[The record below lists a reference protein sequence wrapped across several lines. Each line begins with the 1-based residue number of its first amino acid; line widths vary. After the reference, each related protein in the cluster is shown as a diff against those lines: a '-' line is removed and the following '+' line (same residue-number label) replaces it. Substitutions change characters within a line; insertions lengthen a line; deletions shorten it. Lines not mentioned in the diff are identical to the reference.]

1 MRFLSAAEVEAL
13 LDLDALVDAVASA
26 MADLS
31 AGRASVPPRIAA
43 LVPERDGLL
52 AAMPAYLP
60 SANALTTK
68 LVTLFP
74 QNRDRPTH
82 QALIC
87 VFDPATG
94 TPAAVMDGRVITE
107 SRTAA
112 GSALSAR
119 LLARADARTFAVIGT
134 GAQAHAHARAIARDA
149 RADRLLLAGRRRD
162 AVEALA
168 EAVRSDLAGNG
179 PAALRGGRRVEV
191 EVAPSVEAAV
201 RSADVVSVA
210 THAADPVIR
219 RAWLRPGTH
228 VTSVGF
234 NSAGDGEVDGETI
247 RDAVLVVES
256 RSAAFA
262 PPPTG
267 AIELVRAVERGLIA
281 GPDHARAEIG
291 ELVAGTA
298 SGRTNATEITL
309 YKSVGVA
316 AQDAAAAML
325 VLRAAEAR
333 GIGMTLEL

>member
-1 MRFLSAAEVEAL
+1 MRFLSAAEVEVL

-43 LVPERDGLL
+43 LVPEREALL

-60 SANALTTK
+60 SAGALTTK
-68 LVTLFP
+68 LVSLFP

-94 TPAAVMDGRVITE
+94 TPAAVMDGRIITE
-107 SRTAA
+107 ARTAA

-119 LLARADARTFAVIGT
+119 LLARDDARTFVIVGT
-134 GAQAHAHARAIARDA
+134 GAQAHAHARALARDA
-149 RADRLLLAGRRRD
+149 RVERIVLAGRRPG

-168 EAVRSDLAGNG
+168 EAVRGDLAGSG
-179 PAALRGGRRVEV
+179 AAALRGGRRVEV
-191 EVAPSVEAAV
+191 EATTSIEEAV

-210 THAADPVIR
+210 THASEPVIR

-228 VTSVGF
+228 LTSVGF

-256 RSAAFA
+256 RAAAFA

-281 GPDHARAEIG
+281 GPDHVRAEIG

-298 SGRTNATEITL
+298 TGRTDPAEITL

-333 GIGMTLEL
+333 GIGTTLEL

>member
-1 MRFLSAAEVEAL
+1 MRFLSAAEVEGL

-43 LVPERDGLL
+43 LVPEREALL

-60 SANALTTK
+60 SAHALTTK

-87 VFDPATG
+87 IFDPATG
-94 TPAAVMDGRVITE
+94 TPSAVMDGRVITE
-107 SRTAA
+107 ARTAA

-119 LLARADARTFAVIGT
+119 LLARADAGTFAIVGT
-134 GAQAHAHARAIARDA
+134 GAQAHAHARALARDA
-149 RADRLLLAGRRRD
+149 RVDRLLLAGRNPE

-168 EAVRSDLAGNG
+168 EAVRGDLAGNG
-179 PAALRGGRRVEV
+179 PAALHGGRRVDV
-191 EVAPSVEAAV
+191 EVAPSVEEAV
-201 RSADVVSVA
+201 RAADVVSVA

-247 RDAVLVVES
+247 RDAILVVET

-267 AIELVRAVERGLIA
+267 AIELTRAVERGLIA
-281 GPDHARAEIG
+281 GPEHARAEMG

-298 SGRTNATEITL
+298 AGRSGPDEITL

-325 VLRAAEAR
+325 VLHAAEAR
-333 GIGMTLEL
+333 GIGTTLEL

>member
-13 LDLDALVDAVASA
+13 LDLDALVDAVATA

-43 LVPERDGLL
+43 LVPEREALL
-52 AAMPAYLP
+52 AAMPAFLP

-68 LVTLFP
+68 LVSLFP

-87 VFDPATG
+87 VFDPTTG

-107 SRTAA
+107 ARTAA

-119 LLARADARTFAVIGT
+119 LLARDDARTFAVVGT
-134 GAQAHAHARAIARDA
+134 GAQARAHARALVRDA
-149 RADRLLLAGRRRD
+149 RVDRLVLTGRRPD

-168 EAVRSDLAGNG
+168 DALRRDLTGNG
-179 PAALRGGRRVEV
+179 PAALPGGRRLDVV
-191 EVAPSVEAAV
+191 VAPSVEDAV
-201 RSADVVSVA
+201 READVVSVA
-210 THAADPVIR
+210 THAAQPAIR
-219 RAWLRPGTH
+219 REWLRPGTH

-234 NSAGDGEVDGETI
+234 NSTGDGEVDGETV
-247 RDAVLVVES
+247 RDAVLVVET

-262 PPPTG
+262 APPTG
-267 AIELVRAVERGLIA
+267 AIELVRAVERGLIP
-281 GPDHARAEIG
+281 GPEHARAEIG
-291 ELVAGTA
+291 ELVAGTVT
-298 SGRTNATEITL
+298 GRQDPAEITL

-333 GIGMTLEL
+333 GTGAMIEL

>member
-1 MRFLSAAEVEAL
+1 MRFLSAAEVERL

-31 AGRASVPPRIAA
+31 TGRASVPARIAA
-43 LVPERDGLL
+43 LVPERGGLL

-60 SANALTTK
+60 SADALTTK
-68 LVTLFP
+68 MVSLFP

-94 TPAAVMDGRVITE
+94 TPSAVMDGRVITE
-107 SRTAA
+107 RRTAA

-119 LLARADARTFAVIGT
+119 LLARDDARTFAVIGT
-134 GAQAHAHARAIARDA
+134 GAQAHAHAVALARDA

-168 EAVRSDLAGNG
+168 DAVRRDLAGPG
-179 PAALRGGRRVEV
+179 PAALSGARRVAV
-191 EVAPSVEAAV
+191 EVAASPEAAV
-201 RSADVVSVA
+201 READVVSAA
-210 THAADPVIR
+210 THAAEPVVR
-219 RAWLRPGTH
+219 RDWLRPGTH

-234 NSAGDGEVDGETI
+234 NTAGEGEVDGETI

-262 PPPTG
+262 QPPAG
-267 AIELVRAVERGLIA
+267 AIELVRAVERGLIR
-281 GPDHARAEIG
+281 PDHARAEIG
-291 ELVAGTA
+291 ELVAGRA
-298 SGRTNATEITL
+298 PGRTSPDEITL

-333 GIGMTLEL
+333 GVGTTFDL

>member
-1 MRFLSAAEVEAL
+1 MRFLSAAEIEAL
-13 LDLDALVDAVASA
+13 LDLDALVDAVATA

-31 AGRASVPPRIAA
+31 AGRGSVPARIAA
-43 LVPERDGLL
+43 LVPEREALL
-52 AAMPAYLP
+52 AAMPAFLP

-68 LVTLFP
+68 LVSLFP

-94 TPAAVMDGRVITE
+94 TPTAVMDGRVITE
-107 SRTAA
+107 ARTAA

-119 LLARADARTFAVIGT
+119 LLARDDARTFVVIGT
-134 GAQAHAHARAIARDA
+134 GAQAHAHARALARDA
-149 RADRLLLAGRRRD
+149 RVDRLVLAGRRRD

-168 EAVRSDLAGNG
+168 DAVRADLGG
-179 PAALRGGRRVEV
+179 TGRAALRGGRRVDV
-191 EVAPSVEAAV
+191 EVAASVEDAV
-201 RSADVVSVA
+201 REGDVVSVA
-210 THAADPVIR
+210 THAAQPVIFR
-219 RAWLRPGTH
+219 EWLRPGTH

-234 NSAGDGEVDGETI
+234 NSAGDGEVDGDTV
-247 RDAVLVVES
+247 RDAVLVVET

-267 AIELVRAVERGLIA
+267 AIELVRAVERGLIP
-281 GPDHARAEIG
+281 GPEHARAEIG

-298 SGRTNATEITL
+298 TGRQDRAEITL

-325 VLRAAEAR
+325 VLGAAEAR
-333 GIGMTLEL
+333 GIGTTLDL

>member
-1 MRFLSAAEVEAL
+1 MRFLSASEVEAL
-13 LDLDALVDAVASA
+13 LDLDALVDAVATA

-31 AGRASVPPRIAA
+31 AGRASVPARIAA
-43 LVPERDGLL
+43 LVPERDALL

-68 LVTLFP
+68 LVSLFP

-107 SRTAA
+107 ARTAA

-119 LLARADARTFAVIGT
+119 FLARDDARTFAVIGT
-134 GAQAHAHARAIARDA
+134 GAQAHAHARALARDA
-149 RADRLLLAGRRRD
+149 RVDRLLLAGRRQD

-168 EAVRSDLAGNG
+168 DAVRGELAGTG
-179 PAALRGGRRVEV
+179 PGALRGGRRVEV
-191 EVAPSVEAAV
+191 VVAPSVESAV
-201 RSADVVSVA
+201 READVVSAA
-210 THAADPVIR
+210 THAADPVLS

-234 NSAGDGEVDGETI
+234 NSSGEGEVDAETV

-267 AIELVRAVERGLIA
+267 AVELARAVQRGII

-291 ELVAGTA
+291 ELVAGTVT
-298 SGRTNATEITL
+298 GRRDAAEITL

-325 VLRAAEAR
+325 VLRAAEAH
-333 GIGMTLEL
+333 GVGTTISL

>member
-13 LDLDALVDAVASA
+13 LDLDALVDAVAAA

-43 LVPERDGLL
+43 LVPERDALL
-52 AAMPAYLP
+52 VAMPAHLP

-68 LVTLFP
+68 LVSLFP
-74 QNRDRPTH
+74 QNRDLPTH
-82 QALIC
+82 QAVIC

-107 SRTAA
+107 ARTAA

-119 LLARADARTFAVIGT
+119 FLARDDARTFAVIGT
-134 GAQAHAHARAIARDA
+134 GAQAHAHARALARDA
-149 RADRLLLAGRRRD
+149 RVDRLLLAGRRQD
-162 AVEALA
+162 AVELLA
-168 EAVRSDLAGNG
+168 DAVRADLAGPG
-179 PAALRGGRRVEV
+179 PGALPGGRRVEV
-191 EVAPSVEAAV
+191 AVASSVEAAV
-201 RSADVVSVA
+201 READVVSAA
-210 THAADPVIR
+210 THAADPVLQ

-234 NSAGDGEVDGETI
+234 NSSGEGEVDGETV
-247 RDAVLVVES
+247 RDAILVVES

-267 AIELVRAVERGLIA
+267 AIELARAMERGLI

-298 SGRTNATEITL
+298 KGRTAAVEITL

-333 GIGMTLEL
+333 GVGTTIRL

>member
-43 LVPERDGLL
+43 LVPERDALL

-68 LVTLFP
+68 LVSLFP

-107 SRTAA
+107 ARTAA

-119 LLARADARTFAVIGT
+119 LLARDDARTFAIVGT
-134 GAQAHAHARAIARDA
+134 GAQAHAHARALARDA
-149 RADRLLLAGRRRD
+149 RVERIVIAGRRRD

-168 EAVRSDLAGNG
+168 EAVRGDLAGSG
-179 PAALRGGRRVEV
+179 PAALRGGRRVKV
-191 EVAPSVEAAV
+191 EATTSVEEAV
-201 RSADVVSVA
+201 GSADVVSIA
-210 THAADPVIR
+210 THASAPVVL

-247 RDAVLVVES
+247 RDAFLVVES

-267 AIELVRAVERGLIA
+267 AIELVGAVERGLIA

-298 SGRTNATEITL
+298 TGRTDAAQITL

-333 GIGMTLEL
+333 GIGTTLEL